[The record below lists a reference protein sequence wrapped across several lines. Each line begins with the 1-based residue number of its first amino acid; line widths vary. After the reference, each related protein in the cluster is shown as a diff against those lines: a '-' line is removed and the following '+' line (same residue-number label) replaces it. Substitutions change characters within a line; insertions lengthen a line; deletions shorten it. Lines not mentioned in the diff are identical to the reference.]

1 MASIEKRP
9 GKGKKISY
17 RVRWRLGGSADG
29 AWQSETFDQKASA
42 VTFKLAVEACGH
54 YWPDNWVKGF
64 GWAPEG
70 PAEAEPDPPVPF
82 GQYAQRLVA
91 SLSGIEDRTRSD
103 YLRDLKNHILPVF
116 GELDLRDESQV
127 FDRVTVS
134 TWVNQ
139 LHRGIPDPVE
149 PRQWL
154 RRPLAPKTIQN
165 LHGLLYTILQSAV
178 EAIPPIRSSNPA
190 ARTRLPRLD
199 DGEGDDEMVFL
210 TEQDFS
216 LLRSCAKAD
225 VRDMLTVFVGTGLRY
240 AELAAL
246 QVRDIEPFAKP
257 VPTLRVRRAWKRQAD
272 NTFKLG
278 PPKTKQSRRTIALS
292 PMVLDAILPHI
303 AGKYPEEFVFKSP
316 TGSWWRHSSFYDRRW
331 IPAVDDAISRGLTK
345 RPRIHDLRHTHVA
358 WLISDNIPMAAIQR
372 RMGHKSITTTIDRYG
387 HLLPYVDQDLIESID
402 RALGGGLRAVRS
414 VA

>member
-17 RVRWRLGGSADG
+17 RVRWRLGGASDG
-29 AWQSETFDQKASA
+29 AWQSETFEQKAQA
-42 VTFKLAVEACGH
+42 VTFKLAVEAVGH
-54 YWPDNWVKGF
+54 QWPEGWIRGY
-64 GWAPEG
+64 GWAPAAPVDDKPEV
-70 PAEAEPDPPVPF
+70 EPIPF
-82 GQYAQRLVA
+82 RDYATTFVA
-91 SLSGIEDRTRSD
+91 SLSGIEERTRHD
-103 YLRDLKNHILPVF
+103 YERDLRNHILPTF
-116 GELDLRDESQV
+116 GDLDIRDGNAI
-127 FDRVTVS
+127 DRSLVR
-134 TWVNQ
+134 TWVNTLQ
-139 LHRGIPDPVE
+139 HGVADPAN
-149 PRQWL
+149 PKQWL

-165 LHGLLYTILQSAV
+165 LHGILFAILQDAV
-178 EAIPPIRSSNPA
+178 EADPPLRTSNPA

-210 TEQDFS
+210 TEQEFA
-216 LLRSCAKAD
+216 LIRACAKPD

-246 QVRDIEPFAKP
+246 QVRDIDPFGKP
-257 VPTLRVRRAWKRQAD
+257 VPALRVRRAWKRQAD

-292 PMVLDAILPHI
+292 SEVMDAILPNI
-303 AGKYPEEFVFKSP
+303 AGKGPKEFVFNSP

-331 IPAVDDAISRGLTK
+331 IPAIDDACSRGLTK

-358 WLISDNIPMAAIQR
+358 WLISESIPLAAIQR

-387 HLLPYVDQDLIESID
+387 HLLPYVDQDLIDAID
-402 RALGGGLRAVRS
+402 RALTGSLRAV
-414 VA
+414 A